1 MKPSTKRSIAVSC
14 FLLAVGCFLMAAG
27 WGMGGRPAS
36 GRGISIGGSNGIYV
50 GPAGIQ
56 IGGANGIYVG
66 PEGIRIG
73 GAHGIGSAGI
83 DRVPESSPVTQLIQV
98 DKGIPNDPS
107 MSLVSEISEQ
117 FQNGFAQLTVDVD
130 LADIK
135 VEHGSGYGVTLSWN
149 VRDYELR
156 YDYDGEQLRVWSESG
171 SRGHAGQVD
180 LSATVV
186 ITLPVSA
193 KLEYV
198 ALETS
203 LGDIYWSAKSTIY
216 DVQLSTHLGDVYWA
230 GKSQAESATLET
242 DLGDIW
248 VHGLTAKNLWT
259 LSNLGD
265 ITLLMPRSDG
275 GISYDFS
282 TALGSVSVY
291 GKDHGEDYTYTARGE
306 DVRYIEARCSMGDI
320 TLTDPP
326 SDN

>member
-14 FLLAVGCFLMAAG
+14 FLLALGCFLMAAG
-27 WGMGGRPAS
+27 WGMGGRPTS

-73 GAHGIGSAGI
+73 GSHGI
-83 DRVPESSPVTQLIQV
+83 ESTEMGQIFETSPVTQLIQV
-98 DKGIPNDPS
+98 DSIPSDPS
-107 MSLVSEISEQ
+107 MSEISER
-117 FQNGFAQLTVDVD
+117 FQNGFTQLTVDVD
-130 LADIK
+130 LADIR

-149 VRDYELR
+149 IKDYELR
-156 YDYDGEQLRVWSESG
+156 YDYDGDQLQVWSESG
-171 SRGHAGQVD
+171 SRGHMGQVN

-186 ITLPVSA
+186 ITVPVSA

-198 ALETS
+198 SLQTA
-203 LGDIYWSAKSTIY
+203 LGDIYWSAKSTLY
-216 DVQLSTHLGDVYWA
+216 DAQLSTNLGNVYWA
-230 GKSQAESATLET
+230 GKSRAESATLET

-248 VHGLTAKNLWT
+248 VHGLTANNLWT
-259 LSNLGD
+259 VSDLGD
-265 ITLLMPRSDG
+265 ITLEIPRSGDE
-275 GISYDFS
+275 ISYDFS

-306 DVRYIEARCSMGDI
+306 DVRYIEARCSLGDI

-326 SDN
+326 SDD